1 MRKYSRIVFALIVL
15 IKSNTSGQLVE
26 QYPPADYSNPIE
38 PGKLRI
44 KQRDPQSNPT
54 TT

>member
-1 MRKYSRIVFALIVL
+1 MRNYSRIVLALIVL

-44 KQRDPQSNPT
+44 KQRDTFNPT